1 MSPILLGTHL
11 HGTLIVQA
19 VGKNSTLLIKTET
32 ETHKRSNPAGIKAKI
47 ERHFGAVYK
56 SPNSHVRLKLNFL
69 LFIEVLQLWAS
80 LPQIKHINQSVNHQQ
95 LFLYTLIIY
104 YLSSSYLTVN
114 CL

>member
-80 LPQIKHINQSVNHQQ
+80 LPQIKHINQNVNHQQ
-95 LFLYTLIIY
+95 LFLYT
-104 YLSSSYLTVN
+104 
-114 CL
+114 